1 MSDKYIVGVDL
12 RTMEEATVIIA
23 SKNLPDREILS
34 QMTARGVRTMGEM
47 VTHLFVQG
55 DEENHHAYLTHLK
68 DTTGTD
74 Y

>member
-47 VTHLFVQG
+47 VTHLFV
-55 DEENHHAYLTHLK
+55 
-68 DTTGTD
+68 
-74 Y
+74 